1 MGTYISQLA
10 FCTDMCIYALSYRY
24 FIDWR
29 HWLWNGGVEIAVLF
43 SCFKVYV
50 WLEAWVLW
58 MYLNTLKLEVPMFQK
73 MFTKII
79 FEQTKWSWKKPSIND
94 PSIDFI
100 FIQWKLAKVAI
111 KNEN

>member
-1 MGTYISQLA
+1 
-10 FCTDMCIYALSYRY
+10 
-24 FIDWR
+24 
-29 HWLWNGGVEIAVLF
+29 
-43 SCFKVYV
+43 
-50 WLEAWVLW
+50 

-100 FIQWKLAKVAI
+100 FIQWKLAKVAR